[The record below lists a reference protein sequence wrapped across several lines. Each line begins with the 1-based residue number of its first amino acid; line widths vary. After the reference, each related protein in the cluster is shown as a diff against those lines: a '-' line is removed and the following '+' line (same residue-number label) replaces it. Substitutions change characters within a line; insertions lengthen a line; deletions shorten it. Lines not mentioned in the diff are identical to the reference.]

1 MTKPKMVEVKY
12 EGDVEQIYM
21 MNPNIGIVK
30 RGDTLSVKA
39 SQLDELK
46 EVGFVEIK
54 EKKEGGEK

>member
-1 MTKPKMVEVKY
+1 MTKPKMVKVKY
-12 EGDVEQIYM
+12 EGDVEQVYM
-21 MNPNIGIVK
+21 MNPNLGIIK
-30 RGDTLSVKA
+30 RGDTLEVKA